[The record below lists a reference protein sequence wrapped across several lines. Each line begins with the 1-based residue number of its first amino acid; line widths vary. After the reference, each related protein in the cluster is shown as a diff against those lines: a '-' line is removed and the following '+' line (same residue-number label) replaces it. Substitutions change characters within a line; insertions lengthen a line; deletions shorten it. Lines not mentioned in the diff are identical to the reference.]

1 MRYPVVFMSP
11 VVFISIVF
19 MTVVCTLVVWQA
31 QAAEGDDTRQQM
43 IFLQT
48 TTEASDSKP
57 VVAMQQ
63 KVQRYLQKALQ
74 GNAPL
79 LTRTVMDNAP
89 YLSEPWDD
97 LRWLKAANYRFNSTA
112 QQQDS
117 ITLLL
122 GFRALPA
129 DVLQENMAIVE
140 RINQDASPALRQ
152 KALIDAENTRYLY
165 ALAEALGPKLGEA
178 FLDVYQQGEIGKAAV
193 LIKASNVSTSAAK
206 NAFNY
211 PRPFRQPGNH
221 IHLVPDTA
229 VVMDKQ
235 PYTASDG
242 AFPSGH
248 TSGGFNT
255 ALLMGQ
261 MLPERFVPLIDRAA
275 TYGYSRLVL
284 GVHYPLDVVG
294 GRMMAERNVAYIL
307 NDPEYRVLFNDAKT
321 QLRAALEKACGTTLA
336 ECAKP
341 QGKNDPYTDPAM
353 KSFYRYTMT
362 YNLPVAEVIAQP
374 ITVPEGA
381 EALLEGPL
389 PQLSAAQR
397 RALMAKTAID
407 DGYPLSSGG
416 EDANFWQRLNLHDAV
431 EAAEQSVKQ

>member
-1 MRYPVVFMSP
+1 MRYPVVFIA
-11 VVFISIVF
+11 V
-19 MTVVCTLVVWQA
+19 TCTLAVWQA
-31 QAAEGDDTRQQM
+31 QAIVDGDAIVQQM
-43 IFLQT
+43 SLLQT
-48 TTEASDSKP
+48 TTQASSSKP
-57 VVAMQQ
+57 VVDMQQ
-63 KVQRYLQKALQ
+63 RVQRYLQKALQ
-74 GNAPL
+74 GSAPL
-79 LTRTVMDNAP
+79 LTRSVMDNAP

-97 LRWLKAANYRFNSTA
+97 VKWLKATNYPFNSKD

-117 ITLLL
+117 IPLLS
-122 GFRALPA
+122 GFNALPA
-129 DVLQENMAIVE
+129 DVLQENMATVE
-140 RINQDASPALRQ
+140 RINQDASPALQQ

-178 FLDVYQQGEIGKAAV
+178 FLDAYQHGEIGKAAV

-206 NAFNY
+206 NAFHY
-211 PRPFRQPGNH
+211 PRPFQQSGNR

-229 VVMDKQ
+229 VVMDNQ
-235 PYTASDG
+235 PYKAFDG

-248 TSGGFNT
+248 TSGGYNA

-284 GVHYPLDVVG
+284 GVHYPLDVIG
-294 GRMMAERNVAYIL
+294 GRIAAERSVAHIL
-307 NDPEYRVLFNDAKT
+307 NDPAYRVLFNEAKT

-362 YNLPVAEVIAQP
+362 YHLPEAIVEALP
-374 ITVPEGA
+374 LKVPEGA
-381 EALLEGPL
+381 EVLLEGPL

-397 RALMAKTAID
+397 RALMVKTAIA
-407 DGYPLSSGG
+407 DGYPLSSGDM
-416 EDANFWQRLNLHDAV
+416 DANFWQRLNLHDAV
-431 EAAEQSVKQ
+431 AAAEQ

>member
-1 MRYPVVFMSP
+1 MRYSVVFM
-11 VVFISIVF
+11 VV
-19 MTVVCTLVVWQA
+19 TCTLAVWQA
-31 QAAEGDDTRQQM
+31 QAAVDGDAIVQQM
-43 IFLQT
+43 SLLQT
-48 TTEASDSKP
+48 TTQASSSKP
-57 VVAMQQ
+57 VVDMQQ
-63 KVQRYLQKALQ
+63 QVQRYLQKALQ
-74 GNAPL
+74 GSAPL
-79 LTRTVMDNAP
+79 LTRSVMNNAP

-97 LRWLKAANYRFNSTA
+97 VKWLKATNYRFNSQD
-112 QQQDS
+112 QQQD
-117 ITLLL
+117 IIPLLS
-122 GFRALPA
+122 GFNALPA
-129 DVLQENMAIVE
+129 DVLQENIATVE
-140 RINQDASPALRQ
+140 RINQDASPALQQ

-178 FLDVYQQGEIGKAAV
+178 FLDAYQHGEIGKAAV

-211 PRPFRQPGNH
+211 PRPFRQSGNR

-229 VVMDKQ
+229 VVMDNQ

-248 TSGGFNT
+248 TSGGYNA

-284 GVHYPLDVVG
+284 GVHYPMDVIG
-294 GRMMAERNVAYIL
+294 GRMAAERSVAHIL
-307 NDPEYRVLFNDAKT
+307 NDPAYRVLFNDAKT

-353 KSFYRYTMT
+353 TSFYRYTMT
-362 YNLPVAEVIAQP
+362 YHLPAAIVEALPVK
-374 ITVPEGA
+374 VPEGA
-381 EALLEGPL
+381 EVLLEGPL

-397 RALMAKTAID
+397 RALMAKTAIA
-407 DGYPLSSGG
+407 DGYPLSSGDM
-416 EDANFWQRLNLHDAV
+416 DANFWQRLNLHDAV
-431 EAAEQSVKQ
+431 AAAK

>member
-1 MRYPVVFMSP
+1 MRYSVVFM
-11 VVFISIVF
+11 VV
-19 MTVVCTLVVWQA
+19 TCTLAVWQA
-31 QAAEGDDTRQQM
+31 QAAVDGDAIVQQM
-43 IFLQT
+43 SLLQT
-48 TTEASDSKP
+48 TTQASSSKL
-57 VVAMQQ
+57 VVDMQQ
-63 KVQRYLQKALQ
+63 QVQRYLQKALQ
-74 GNAPL
+74 GSAPL
-79 LTRTVMDNAP
+79 LTRSVMNNAP

-97 LRWLKAANYRFNSTA
+97 VKWLKATNYPFNSQD
-112 QQQDS
+112 QQQD
-117 ITLLL
+117 IIPLLS
-122 GFRALPA
+122 GFNALPA
-129 DVLQENMAIVE
+129 DVLQENIATVE
-140 RINQDASPALRQ
+140 RINQDASPALQQ
-152 KALIDAENTRYLY
+152 KALIDAENTRYLF

-178 FLDVYQQGEIGKAAV
+178 FLDAYQHGEIGKAAV

-211 PRPFRQPGNH
+211 PRPFRQSGNR

-229 VVMDKQ
+229 VVMDNQ

-248 TSGGFNT
+248 TSGGYNA

-284 GVHYPLDVVG
+284 GVRYPLDVIG
-294 GRMMAERNVAYIL
+294 GRMAAERSVAHIL
-307 NDPEYRVLFNDAKT
+307 NDPAYRVLFNDAKT

-353 KSFYRYTMT
+353 TSFYRYTMT
-362 YNLPVAEVIAQP
+362 YHLPAAIVEALPVK
-374 ITVPEGA
+374 VPEGA
-381 EALLEGPL
+381 EVLLEGPL

-397 RALMAKTAID
+397 RALMAKTAIA
-407 DGYPLSSGG
+407 DGYPLSSGDM
-416 EDANFWQRLNLHDAV
+416 DANFWQRLNLHDAV
-431 EAAEQSVKQ
+431 EAAKQ